1 MKKLIFL
8 AFACLLLST
17 STPAMASA
25 NTSTSLIKSASAYK
39 GTPYKY
45 GGSTTSG
52 FDCSGYTQFVF
63 KKEGIAIPRDTTS
76 QFSTGKSV
84 SKSNLKT
91 GDLVFFNTS
100 GKGVSHVGIYVGSNK
115 FIHAST
121 SKGVTISSIND
132 PAYWGKRYIG
142 ARRVKD
148 FSAETTIASAPKVEY
163 ATRAEIAQILVNELN
178 LSKTGTETTF
188 SDVSTSHPQYNV
200 ITAAADA
207 GIFTGNSEG
216 QFNPD
221 DYLTRSQLAKVL
233 VEAYHLPIKS
243 GSTPFKDVSSSNWAN
258 DYINT
263 LYVNKLTSGY
273 ADGTFGTNNKVT
285 SSEFKLFMSRLKK

>member
-1 MKKLIFL
+1 MKKFMFL
-8 AFACLLLST
+8 LFACLLFST

-25 NTSTSLIKSASAYK
+25 NSSTSLVKTASAFK
-39 GTPYKY
+39 GVPYRY

-63 KKEGIAIPRDTTS
+63 KKEGISIPRDTGS
-76 QFSTGKSV
+76 QYRLGKAV
-84 SKSNLKT
+84 SKSNLAT

-100 GKGVSHVGIYVGSNK
+100 GKGVSHVGIYVGASN

-121 SKGVTISSIND
+121 SRGVMVSSIND

-142 ARRVKD
+142 ARRVKS
-148 FSAETTIASAPKVEY
+148 FTSETSIASTPTIDY
-163 ATRAEIAQILVNELN
+163 ATRAEIAEILVAELN
-178 LSKTGTETTF
+178 LSTSGSDMSF
-188 SDVSTSHPQYNV
+188 ADVSVSHPKHDV

-207 GIFTGNSEG
+207 GIFSGNSEG

-221 DYLTRSQLAKVL
+221 EYLTRSQLAKVL
-233 VEAYHLPIKS
+233 VEAFNIPLES
-243 GSTPFKDVSSSNWAN
+243 GDTPFSDVSTSNWAN

-263 LYVNKLTSGY
+263 LFVNKLTSGY
-273 ADGTFGTNNKVT
+273 SDGTYGTNNKVT
-285 SSEFKLFMSRLKK
+285 SNEFKTFIDRIAK